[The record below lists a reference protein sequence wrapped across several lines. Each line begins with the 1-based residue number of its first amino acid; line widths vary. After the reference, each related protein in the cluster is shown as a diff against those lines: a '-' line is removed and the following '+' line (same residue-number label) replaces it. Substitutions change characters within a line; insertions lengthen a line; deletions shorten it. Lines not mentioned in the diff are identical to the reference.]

1 MRVCWLWTALV
12 TLVLLSTA
20 TRSFAMEDAGTQDAI
35 DLAVTSA
42 LVKQWGSRPS
52 FPESVT
58 FAYYHVYMTRALGQE
73 ITPETRQKVVKYIAR
88 CQQPDGGFTPAP
100 AHAKTASVIY
110 TYYALLT
117 LDLLKETK
125 AIDRKAAIRFL
136 HARIQEGGGIAGTAR
151 AGEQASLA
159 TTYYGIE
166 ALRLLGA
173 AGSLEKTPV
182 AAFIQ
187 RYREKGRGFARVE
200 GGTSIPQSTFMGV
213 RALKSLG
220 ELTNKTSSEVVTY
233 LKGTRYSGLVK
244 DQQYR
249 LLPGIDAMAFTL
261 EALATLSAMPQVNTD
276 RVQEFISSLYV
287 PANGGFGPKPG
298 LGTTPPST
306 YHAVLSLVRLGKLP
320 DPLIQKRVTSSAAAV
335 P

>member
-1 MRVCWLWTALV
+1 MKVCWLWAALV
-12 TLVLLSTA
+12 SLVLFSSAGLA
-20 TRSFAMEDAGTQDAI
+20 KEDAGTRDAI
-35 DLAVTSA
+35 DLAVTRA

-58 FAYYHVYMTRALGQE
+58 FAYYHVYMARALGQE
-73 ITPETRQKVVKYIAR
+73 ITPEIQRQIVAYIAA

-100 AHAKTASVIY
+100 AHTKIASTIY

-117 LDLLKETK
+117 LDLLGGSK
-125 AIDRKAAIRFL
+125 AIDRKATIGFL
-136 HARIQEGGGIAGTAR
+136 RARIQKDGGMTATAR

-166 ALRLLGA
+166 ALRFLGA
-173 AGSLEKTPV
+173 VDSLEKTSM

-187 RYREKGRGFARVE
+187 RYREQGRGFARVE
-200 GGTSIPQSTFMGV
+200 GGSSIPQSTFMGV

-220 ELTNKTSSEVVTY
+220 ELTSKTSSEVVTY
-233 LKGTRYSGLVK
+233 LKGSRYSGLVK

-249 LLPGIDAMAFTL
+249 LLPNIEAMTFTL
-261 EALATLSAMPQVNTD
+261 EAFATLAAMSQVD
-276 RVQEFISSLYV
+276 KDKIHEFISSLYV

-306 YHAVLSLVRLGKLP
+306 YHAILSLVRLGELP
-320 DPLIQKRVTSSAAAV
+320 DPAK
-335 P
+335 